1 MNLLKRNSR
10 KVNVTL
16 NGASTSVNNESPE
29 KEAEIYKAISEES
42 STTTTADANKEKDT
56 DSSKGKWFVVF
67 FF

>member
-16 NGASTSVNNESPE
+16 NGASTSVNNDSPE
-29 KEAEIYKAISEES
+29 KEAEVYKAISEEN
-42 STTTTADANKEKDT
+42 TTTAAVANKEKDT

-67 FF
+67 

>member
-16 NGASTSVNNESPE
+16 NGASTSVNNDSPE

-42 STTTTADANKEKDT
+42 TVTTAVANKEKDT

-67 FF
+67 